1 MKKLVSAR
9 LVFQTHLK
17 EITSDFSPNSVLLT
31 TNRCAKRLVVLLLRK
46 PSIALTRL
54 SRERYTR
61 NSFLFFFRPRMQLWS
76 SCSVF
81 STTRVRGVFF
91 FLLVRRSIS
100 TQTTVLLSLRCCS
113 CCGRESSC
121 VFSNMMFC
129 RTCFPVFFFFI
140 ISVWFVSRSWH
151 MSNAFSSPFSL
162 FNSPFPVLG
171 CCFFFLFFFSL
182 FFFFFFFCS
191 RNSMPWKTTTMSAFT
206 EKVNRTIPRA

>member
-1 MKKLVSAR
+1 MRGRVDQSIQVSLANPVFKKKKKWSYAQAIEYNCKKKKKVFFFFLMKKLVSAR

-81 STTRVRGVFF
+81 STTRVRD
-91 FLLVRRSIS
+91 
-100 TQTTVLLSLRCCS
+100 
-113 CCGRESSC
+113 
-121 VFSNMMFC
+121 
-129 RTCFPVFFFFI
+129 VFFFFWCAGAL
-140 ISVWFVSRSWH
+140 VHRRLC
-151 MSNAFSSPFSL
+151 FSL
-162 FNSPFPVLG
+162 FVVVLVAG
-171 CCFFFLFFFSL
+171 GKALVSSQIWCSVALAFLFFFFYFGLIRKS
-182 FFFFFFFCS
+182 F
-191 RNSMPWKTTTMSAFT
+191 MAH
-206 EKVNRTIPRA
+206 V